1 MSSKCES
8 RNRIVEHEDQI
19 VLLNLFRSENN
30 GFFNRRD
37 ATVANKYVINT
48 TFDNIQNGCNHD

>member
-1 MSSKCES
+1 M
-8 RNRIVEHEDQI
+8 EHEDQI
-19 VLLNLFRSENN
+19 VLNLFRSENN